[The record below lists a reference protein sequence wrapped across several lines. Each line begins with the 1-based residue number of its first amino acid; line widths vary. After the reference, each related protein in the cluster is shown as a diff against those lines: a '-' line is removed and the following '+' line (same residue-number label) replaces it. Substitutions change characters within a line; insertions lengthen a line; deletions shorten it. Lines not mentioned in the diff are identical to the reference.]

1 MSYKRGRD
9 MLTPAEVERRLY
21 GAPLPDINRPPP
33 LTSISAGAAE
43 ARATLEKLMK
53 ANQPKEE
60 TEMPDMQTA
69 LLSAISN
76 WDDEPNPRPTTEKT
90 MTQPAVQPAE
100 KKPLF
105 IITNNI
111 SRETFNCVRDNPGCT
126 YKQIEGVIK
135 GKGLNVNSVS
145 SLLSQMYKQGMI
157 AKQGK
162 GGKATYFPRL
172 KEYVP
177 IKATATLRNM
187 AARQAAAANGIAA
200 LKPATKAKP
209 LGEQLRDKLDK
220 LPAKYR
226 EEAVESI
233 ERASAE
239 TRQPRM
245 VMLTTQTPQQILSS
259 LNILQARALYDELK
273 KVFGG

>member
-1 MSYKRGRD
+1 
-9 MLTPAEVERRLY
+9 
-21 GAPLPDINRPPP
+21 
-33 LTSISAGAAE
+33 
-43 ARATLEKLMK
+43 
-53 ANQPKEE
+53 
-60 TEMPDMQTA
+60 
-69 LLSAISN
+69 
-76 WDDEPNPRPTTEKT
+76 
-90 MTQPAVQPAE
+90 
-100 KKPLF
+100 LF
-105 IITNNI
+105 TITNNI
-111 SRETFNCVRDNPGCT
+111 SRETFDCVRDNPGCT

-209 LGEQLRDKLDK
+209 LGEQLRDKIEEKRTSPLAHGDDAAAYTQ
-220 LPAKYR
+220 AK
-226 EEAVESI
+226 
-233 ERASAE
+233 
-239 TRQPRM
+239 QPRM

-273 KVFGG
+273 KVFGA

>member
-1 MSYKRGRD
+1 M
-9 MLTPAEVERRLY
+9 
-21 GAPLPDINRPPP
+21 PDI
-33 LTSISAGAAE
+33 
-43 ARATLEKLMK
+43 K
-53 ANQPKEE
+53 
-60 TEMPDMQTA
+60 TA
-69 LLSAISN
+69 LLTAISK
-76 WDDEPNPRPTTEKT
+76 WDDEP
-90 MTQPAVQPAE
+90 TQPKQTKPTEEKPMLQTAPEA
-100 KKPLF
+100 KKPTLF
-105 IITNNI
+105 KPTNNI

-273 KVFGG
+273 KVFGA

>member
-1 MSYKRGRD
+1 

-105 IITNNI
+105 TITNNI

-209 LGEQLRDKLDK
+209 LGEQLRDKLEEKRTSPLAHGDDAAAYTQ
-220 LPAKYR
+220 AKQ
-226 EEAVESI
+226 S
-233 ERASAE
+233 
-239 TRQPRM
+239 RM
-245 VMLTTQTPQQILSS
+245 VLLTTQTPQQILSS